1 MNLVALEP
9 VFGSQLQDVVG
20 LTASRDCVWSDNFH
34 YRRFYCQAKVRK
46 SHIKVGFIFQFG
58 LHCLQGKIL
67 DGRNRLR
74 GNQAGISHPS

>member
-1 MNLVALEP
+1 MVNYDSKGAIM
-9 VFGSQLQDVVG
+9 
-20 LTASRDCVWSDNFH
+20 SDKCI
-34 YRRFYCQAKVRK
+34 YRRFYYQAKVRK
-46 SHIKVGFIFQFG
+46 SHLKVGFIFQFG

>member
-1 MNLVALEP
+1 M
-9 VFGSQLQDVVG
+9 
-20 LTASRDCVWSDNFH
+20 SDKSI
-34 YRRFYCQAKVRK
+34 YRRFYYQAKVRK